1 MLELKGISWR
11 TSEGQEILKEIN
23 LNILSGK
30 LTVITGPN
38 GGGKTSI
45 AKLIA
50 GIIMPT
56 TGSIFLD
63 NTDITSLDIT
73 QRAKK
78 GIAYSFQQP
87 VNFKGLAVK
96 DLLELSAEKDLTDK
110 NICDILG
117 KVGLCS
123 KEYVNR
129 QMDKSL
135 SGGEIK
141 RIEIATIL
149 ARRNAKVLIFDEP
162 EAGIDLWSFSKL
174 IDTFYNLKQE
184 QKNSLLIISHQERI
198 LKIADNIVVI
208 SDGKVRLTG
217 DSKTVLPQLLSGEI
231 QNQCPMVKN
240 TQEEYNE

>member
-1 MLELKGISWR
+1 MLELKGITWR

-63 NTDITSLDIT
+63 NIDITSLDIT

-78 GIAYSFQQP
+78 GIAYAFQQP
-87 VNFKGLAVK
+87 VNFKGLTVK
-96 DLLELSAEKDLTDK
+96 NLLELSAEENLSDK
-110 NICDILG
+110 NICDILE

-198 LKIADNIVVI
+198 LKIADNIIVI